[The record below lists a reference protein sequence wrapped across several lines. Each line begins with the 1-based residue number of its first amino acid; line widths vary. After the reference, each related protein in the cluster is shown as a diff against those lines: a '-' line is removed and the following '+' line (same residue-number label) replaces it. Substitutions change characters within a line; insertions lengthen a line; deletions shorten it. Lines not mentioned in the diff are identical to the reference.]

1 MASTFTTNF
10 GIEEI
15 ATGEQSETWGDTT
28 NFNFDILDRIAA
40 YKAVG
45 LSGTTHTLTVRE
57 ASPGQGTENLQD
69 GMYRAIKFTGALGG
83 NNTVT
88 VAPNSAAT
96 YFIFENATTDSGS
109 SGPYSVIISQGSG
122 ANVTIENG
130 KNAIVYCDGAGS
142 GAAVINALGDLQ
154 VDTLAGT
161 LSTAAQTN
169 ITSLGTLTALTVDD
183 VAVNGKI
190 ITMTGSSS
198 DTAVFTAGTNGTLSI
213 VTTDAAAAAANIQI
227 TADGTVDIYSA
238 GVLTLDSGAAIN
250 IEPASGSAIL
260 LDGTISVDAG
270 VVTGATSITSTAFV
284 GNVTGNTSGTAAT
297 VTTAAQPNITSLGTL
312 TTLTV
317 DNIIING
324 TNIGHTSDTDSLAIA
339 SDGVVTFSQVPVFPD
354 DTVETADIQDNAVT
368 LAKMASG
375 TDGNIISYD
384 ASGNP
389 VAIATGSDGQV
400 LTSTGA
406 GSPPAFEDPASGG
419 MTSFQLEDDDG
430 TEVTISNAKEVKFI
444 GDGLTTNWTDTSHGT
459 DGDPYDMTFS
469 VDAAQ
474 TRITS
479 LLATDIK
486 IGEDDETKIDF
497 ETADEIHFYAGN
509 EHQIKLVDGALVPA
523 SDNNI
528 DLGTSSVEFKDAFFD
543 GTVTSDAFAGPLTGD
558 VTGNV
563 SGTAATVTT
572 AAQGNITSLGTLTA
586 LTVDDVAIDGKA
598 ITMTGSSSD
607 TAVFTAGTNGTLSI
621 VTTDAAAA
629 AANIQI
635 TADGTVDI
643 DSAGVLTLDS
653 GAAIN
658 IEPASGSAILLDG
671 TISVDAGVVTGA
683 TSITSTAFVG
693 DITGNVTGNTSGTA
707 ATVTT
712 AAQGNITSLGT
723 LTSVVVAN
731 DGNIGSAG
739 DTDAVSISSG
749 GMFTFNGTNPRFT
762 GGGNIYQSSGEYYLG
777 RDAAGNYAQTEA
789 DGFITYYDAD
799 SYTYIRNQ
807 DGTGG
812 AAVFHA
818 RRGGSTKSEIEEN
831 GDYLSATGSYG
842 TISDERLKEHI
853 IDSGSQWNDVRAMRI
868 RKFSF
873 IEDETDGPTQLGV
886 IAQELE
892 ASGMGGLVKTHADVD
907 SDDNPKLD
915 EDGNPTDFKSVKLS
929 ILYMKSVKALQEAME
944 RIESLESRIEALES

>member
-227 TADGTVDIYSA
+227 TADGTVDIDSA
-238 GVLTLDSGAAIN
+238 GALTLDSGAAIN

-474 TRITS
+474 TGITS

-929 ILYMKSVKALQEAME
+929 ILYMKAVKALQEAME

>member
-227 TADGTVDIYSA
+227 TADGTVDIDSA
-238 GVLTLDSGAAIN
+238 GALTLDSGAAIN

-486 IGEDDETKIDF
+486 IGEDDQTKIDF

-572 AAQGNITSLGTLTA
+572 AAQGNITSLGTLT
-586 LTVDDVAIDGKA
+586 
-598 ITMTGSSSD
+598 
-607 TAVFTAGTNGTLSI
+607 
-621 VTTDAAAA
+621 
-629 AANIQI
+629 
-635 TADGTVDI
+635 
-643 DSAGVLTLDS
+643 
-653 GAAIN
+653 
-658 IEPASGSAILLDG
+658 
-671 TISVDAGVVTGA
+671 
-683 TSITSTAFVG
+683 
-693 DITGNVTGNTSGTA
+693 
-707 ATVTT
+707 
-712 AAQGNITSLGT
+712 
-723 LTSVVVAN
+723 SVVIAD
-731 DGNIGSAG
+731 DGNIGSAS
-739 DTDAVSISSG
+739 DTDAISISSG

-762 GGGNIYQSSGEYYLG
+762 GGGNTYQSGGEYYLG

-929 ILYMKSVKALQEAME
+929 ILYMKAVKALQEAME

>member
-227 TADGTVDIYSA
+227 TADGTVDIDSA

-474 TRITS
+474 TGITS

-486 IGEDDETKIDF
+486 IGEDDQTKIDF

-723 LTSVVVAN
+723 LTSVVIAD
-731 DGNIGSAG
+731 DGNIGSAS
-739 DTDAVSISSG
+739 DTDAISISSG

-762 GGGNIYQSSGEYYLG
+762 GGGNTYQSGGESYLG

-929 ILYMKSVKALQEAME
+929 ILYMKAVKALQEAME